1 MAGPTRTTAPHQ
13 IASKMQQQPHE
24 LQLDM
29 PSEISEAA
37 EGKIWIALIQ
47 GPPLSV
53 GDLSSLIDFT
63 PQYTRKALRH
73 LEHAGL
79 AQTIPNSSPTLWA
92 AQGNAG
98 EVIRFVKTRDSV
110 ASSRARRANCIR
122 MWRHLHRQGASLT
135 IAALAENLE
144 FDGPTVQ
151 ATIRQLRMRGAIA
164 QADIQPS
171 GRSIALVAR
180 GTQDAMLDSLT
191 RLETSFIEEAVPR
204 FPRVNSVWALGSI
217 A

>member
-1 MAGPTRTTAPHQ
+1 MKLEPHNL
-13 IASKMQQQPHE
+13 S
-24 LQLDM
+24 LDL
-29 PSEISEAA
+29 PSDISEAA
-37 EGKIWIALIQ
+37 EGKIWATLTQ
-47 GPPLSV
+47 EQPLCV

-63 PQYTRKALRH
+63 PQYTRKALRQ

-79 AQTIPNSSPTLWA
+79 AFTTPGSSPTLWA
-92 AQGNAG
+92 ARGNTG

-122 MWRHLHRQGASLT
+122 MWRHLHRRGSSLT
-135 IAALAENLE
+135 IALLAEHLGL
-144 FDGPTVQ
+144 DGPTVQ
-151 ATIRQLRMRGAIA
+151 ATIRQLRMRGAIG

-191 RLETSFIEEAVPR
+191 RLESSFFEEPAPR
-204 FPRVNSVWALGSI
+204 FPRVNSVWALGSVG
-217 A
+217 ASFA